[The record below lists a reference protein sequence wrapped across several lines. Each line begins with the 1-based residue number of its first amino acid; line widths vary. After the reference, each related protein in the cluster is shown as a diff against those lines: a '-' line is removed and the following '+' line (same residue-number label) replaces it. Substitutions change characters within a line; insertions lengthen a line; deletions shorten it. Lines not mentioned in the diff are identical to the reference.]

1 MKKIDFYFDF
11 LSPYSYF
18 AWKRHRTIKAEF
30 NFKPVLM
37 GRLFSHFEFKG
48 PGEIPVKRDLEL
60 KKCFQYADMQSIP
73 FIPPHTFPFN
83 PMAIIRLATKFAAG
97 ERQLELI
104 ELIFSSIWAKGMVL
118 EDPAIIESLLTQNGF
133 GDIYEKSFER
143 EAKLEL
149 KKNIKEAIEHNIF
162 GVPTM
167 RLEDENF
174 WGNDSLELLSYRLS
188 GNDNWDRELYNA
200 LREK

>member
-18 AWKRHRTIKAEF
+18 AWKRHKMIEAEF
-30 NFKPVLM
+30 VYKPVLM
-37 GRLFSHFEFKG
+37 GKLFSHFEFRG

-60 KKCFQYADMQSIP
+60 RKCFQYADMYNIP

-83 PMAIIRLATKFAAG
+83 PMGIIRLATISAAG
-97 ERQLELI
+97 DRQTELI
-104 ELIFSSIWAKGMVL
+104 ELIFNTVWSKGIVL
-118 EDPAIIESLLTQNGF
+118 EDPDLIEKLLVQNHF
-133 GDIYEKSFER
+133 ESVYEKSFER

-149 KKNIKEAIEHNIF
+149 KSNIKEAIESNIF
-162 GVPTM
+162 GVPTF
-167 RLEDENF
+167 RIDKEIF
-174 WGNDSLELLSYRLS
+174 WGNDSLELLAYNLS
-188 GNDNWDRELYNA
+188 GNDNWDRELYNT